1 MLASYTICAE
11 ISFYILITLT
21 LKTLCSSSSTLRFK
35 TQQIILKSKSDQTFA
50 NTPSGPSYK
59 KRHLTIDI
67 PSETQDPEEN
77 SEFISKYCKVT
88 DN

>member
-1 MLASYTICAE
+1 MLASYIICAE
-11 ISFYILITLT
+11 ISLYILILLT
-21 LKTLCSSSSTLRFK
+21 LRTLCSSSCTLRFK

-59 KRHLTIDI
+59 KRHLTIEI
-67 PSETQDPEEN
+67 PSESQEPEEN